1 MKKTIVIPNKYE
13 DINTLVENTD
23 VIAVGI
29 KDLAVNFMEVELA
42 KLDELATLIHSKGKK
57 LFIALNK
64 NMHNSNLV
72 DAEKVLKKCD
82 DLNINGVFYYD
93 VAILSLAQKHNIKTK
108 LIWSAEHLAT
118 NYNTINYW
126 AKNGVD
132 MTFLS
137 NEITMNEVKEIV
149 NNTNTSLI
157 AQAFGYVPMYVSKR
171 HAIDNYLKHF
181 KLKTSSRDFY
191 IFKEEKKYP
200 ILERKDNTEIYSY
213 FILNGIAE
221 YVDINIDYLLING
234 FKIELDKL
242 LEVISLFKTVTSD
255 NKDKY
260 KERIDSMF
268 DNTDLGFLYKEAIYQ
283 VKRNDK

>member
-1 MKKTIVIPNKYE
+1 
-13 DINTLVENTD
+13 
-23 VIAVGI
+23 
-29 KDLAVNFMEVELA
+29 
-42 KLDELATLIHSKGKK
+42 
-57 LFIALNK
+57 
-64 NMHNSNLV
+64 
-72 DAEKVLKKCD
+72 
-82 DLNINGVFYYD
+82 
-93 VAILSLAQKHNIKTK
+93 
-108 LIWSAEHLAT
+108 
-118 NYNTINYW
+118 
-126 AKNGVD
+126 
-132 MTFLS
+132 
-137 NEITMNEVKEIV
+137 MNEVKEIV